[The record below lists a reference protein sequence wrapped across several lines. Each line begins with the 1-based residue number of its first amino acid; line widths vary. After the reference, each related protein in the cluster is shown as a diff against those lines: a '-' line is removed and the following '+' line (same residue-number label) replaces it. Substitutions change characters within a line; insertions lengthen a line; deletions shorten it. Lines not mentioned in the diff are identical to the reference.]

1 MQLILIRHAPAA
13 DRVEWATRGRPDED
27 RPLTEE
33 GVAKMRRALRGL
45 RRVLETPER
54 LYSSPLLR
62 ARQTAELLPEH
73 YPRLSVEITP
83 QLEPDADPAAT
94 LAWLATLGACQS
106 LALVGH
112 EPHLSAL
119 LALLVHGRPELG
131 TMPMRKGGVA
141 ILELDTPRP
150 ATACLN
156 AFLPPRV
163 LRALG

>member
-1 MQLILIRHAPAA
+1 MQLILIRHAPAS
-13 DRVEWATRGRPDED
+13 DRVEWAASGRPDEE

-33 GVAKMRRALRGL
+33 GLAKMRRALRGL

-73 YPRLSVEITP
+73 YPRLRVEITP
-83 QLEPDADPAAT
+83 HLAPEADPEAT
-94 LAWLATLGACQS
+94 LAWIATLDGCRS

-141 ILELDTPRP
+141 ILELDAPRP
-150 ATACLN
+150 ASACLM
-156 AFLPPRV
+156 AFLPPRI